1 MPCSCTTQVLRME
14 RGVEWRR
21 ETTAFVVVVP
31 DVVVMSTF
39 TSNHTASS
47 AYLVGAADGYSAL
60 TLFNS
65 FFFC

>member
-1 MPCSCTTQVLRME
+1 ME
-14 RGVEWRR
+14 RGVEWKR
-21 ETTAFVVVVP
+21 ETTAFVVVVA

-39 TSNHTASS
+39 TSNHTALG

-65 FFFC
+65 FFFAKSMFV